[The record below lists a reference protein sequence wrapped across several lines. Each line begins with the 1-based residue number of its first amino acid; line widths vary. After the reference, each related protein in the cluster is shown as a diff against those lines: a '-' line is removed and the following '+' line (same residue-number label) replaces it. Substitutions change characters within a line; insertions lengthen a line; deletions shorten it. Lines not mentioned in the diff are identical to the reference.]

1 MLYVFAYTVILIPLQ
16 LGVKPVSEFVPFGHL
31 VSVPT
36 NLVRLYNNTRE
47 VLT

>member
-1 MLYVFAYTVILIPLQ
+1 MLYVFVYTDMLIPLQ

-36 NLVRLYNNTRE
+36 NLLKLYDNTRE
-47 VLT
+47 VVK